1 MPDSPRLGVPAVPPV
16 TRMVNPVRDYDWGS
30 VSVLAH
36 LQGRE
41 PHGGPE
47 AELWMGAHPS
57 SPSALVTGPDA
68 AARPLPA
75 AVADDP
81 AAVLGDAVLARF
93 GPRLPFMLKVLA
105 VERPLSL
112 QVHPDAERALA
123 VHDPAGESPYVDAYA
138 KPELI
143 VAVEE
148 LSAIFG
154 FRPAAEAAR
163 LLGSLGTPQA
173 AALSADLS
181 AALAAGEGDEPA
193 LRAAFRRLVTWPAD
207 DVPALVAAAAA
218 AVSAVSASGR
228 PAEAPGDPLVAEA
241 RRWVGRLAELHPR
254 DPLVLAPL
262 LLGLIR
268 LAPGEAVF
276 VPAGVPHAYLSGT
289 GVEILAASDN
299 VVRAGLTTK
308 RIDVAE
314 LLTIVDSRPG
324 AEPLTSAAD
333 LGGGEVAW
341 QPPVPDFRL
350 TRVRVSGTSRP
361 APEVDGPQ
369 ILLCLRGAVTVRAGG
384 AEVALR
390 GGESAFVTA
399 AAGPLELAGD
409 GEVYRAACG
418 VLL

>member
-1 MPDSPRLGVPAVPPV
+1 
-16 TRMVNPVRDYDWGS
+16 MVNPVRDYDWGS
-30 VSVLAH
+30 AAVLAH

-57 SPSALVTGPDA
+57 APSALVTGPG
-68 AARPLPA
+68 AARPLPD
-75 AVADDP
+75 AVAGDP
-81 AAVLGDAVLARF
+81 KAVLGDAVLARF

-105 VERPLSL
+105 VEQPLSL
-112 QVHPDAERALA
+112 QVHPDAARALA
-123 VHDPAGESPYVDAYA
+123 VHDPAGGSPYVDAYA
-138 KPELI
+138 KPELV

-148 LSAIFG
+148 MSAIFG

-163 LLGSLGTPQA
+163 LLAALGTPHA
-173 AALSADLS
+173 RELSAGLS
-181 AALAAGEGDEPA
+181 KALEAGEGDEAA
-193 LRAAFRRLVTWPAD
+193 LRAAFQRLVTWPAD
-207 DVPALVAAAAA
+207 HVRALVEDAAATVASPSPA
-218 AVSAVSASGR
+218 GSAVAD
-228 PAEAPGDPLVAEA
+228 PAVAEA
-241 RRWVGRLAELHPR
+241 FRWVGRLAELHPR

-262 LLGLIR
+262 LLGLLR

-308 RIDVAE
+308 RVDVAE
-314 LLTIVDSRPG
+314 LLAIVDSRPC
-324 AEPLTSAAD
+324 AEPLTPAVD
-333 LGGGEVAW
+333 LGDGEQAW

-350 TRVRVSGTSRP
+350 THVTVSGTARP
-361 APEVDGPQ
+361 APEVGGPQ
-369 ILLCLRGAVTVRAGG
+369 ILLCLRGSVTVRAGD
-384 AEVALR
+384 AEVALA
-390 GGESAFVTA
+390 GGQSAFVTA
-399 AAGPLELAGD
+399 AAGPLELTGD